1 MTQHPGVGAP
11 DHSGPEQGQHPAPTY
26 PPTTWRPGFPA
37 PWPPQVEQ
45 PWQPQAPPPAP
56 FQRGPHPTFPHPEP
70 RAYHEM
76 LRTWSYRW
84 WRPAVGI
91 LALVAGMLIV
101 LPLLLLPVLVVGV
114 LLEGGEEDFLDAFLR
129 AGTFEELTPSGL
141 LYLNLSLGGLILW
154 TWLLIRVLHQMRPR
168 WLASVAPKLRWG
180 YLFACAGLALVA
192 LIASVIVGTLLPESA
207 NPEISTEG
215 VDYTTTTLWL
225 ALVILFTTPFQA
237 IGEEYAFRGYL
248 MQAVGSLTRRRWAAL
263 VVTSTLFAMAHG
275 LQNPPLFFDRFM
287 FGLVAGWLVIRT
299 GGLEAGIAM
308 HVLNNYVAFGLAL
321 AFSDI
326 NETLTVSEISWWNV
340 PVTLTQSL
348 VYAAL
353 AAWVAQRMGL
363 RNRTSPPD
371 GSTADVG
378 QPAHHPQLQP

>member
-37 PWPPQVEQ
+37 PWPPQVQQ

-91 LALVAGMLIV
+91 LALVAGMLVV
-101 LPLLLLPVLVVGV
+101 LPLLLLPVLVAGV

-192 LIASVIVGTLLPESA
+192 LIASVVVGTLLPESA

-371 GSTADVG
+371 GSTADVR